1 MTETDLKREVQGTFT
16 KDKSERSAGSL
27 LGNGSS
33 IIFYGARGKKLR
45 IEALLEIFF
54 NSPFTVSSNVMFHRT
69 TLSLDEIKNQIY
81 LYDNRRLGVTEQFFL
96 ACDSYHQ
103 NVRETG
109 KMLEEIVLQYPKFKI
124 QLVRIFGDND
134 EYQDTICGRMTDEK
148 VYVDKAT
155 NWAKSWVH
163 FKDLDSSIEDVKKT
177 LLTSTDFF
185 DHLSAPSA
193 SAPAVR
199 VKHPAPDSLLIDS
212 TSARAVD
219 EVALK
224 TVERIISLHL
234 QGVDFS
240 NQDFYTGNYSD
251 HYKER
256 IENHIA
262 YLKSSI
268 KSATNLIDDLV
279 KIVLHFL

>member
-134 EYQDTICGRMTDEK
+134 EYQDTICGRTTDEQ

-163 FKDLDSSIEDVKKT
+163 FKDFNSSVEDVKKT

-185 DHLSAPSA
+185 DHLSAPSV
-193 SAPAVR
+193 SAPDLVSS
-199 VKHPAPDSLLIDS
+199 KKDPTPGSLLIDPS
-212 TSARAVD
+212 SATL
-219 EVALK
+219 E
-224 TVERIISLHL
+224 VERIISLHL

-240 NQDFYTGNYSD
+240 NQDDYTGDYTD

-256 IENHIA
+256 IENHVA
-262 YLKSSI
+262 SLTSSI
-268 KSATNLIDDLV
+268 KIGTNLIDDLV
-279 KIVLHFL
+279 KIILHFL